1 MFQRTLVLALAVAA
15 SGTAF
20 AADKCQ
26 AGPKDQWQAKE
37 ALEKKLVAEG
47 WKVKRMK
54 VEDGCYEVYGFD
66 AKGQKTES
74 FFNPKTFEAVK

>member
-1 MFQRTLVLALAVAA
+1 
-15 SGTAF
+15 
-20 AADKCQ
+20 
-26 AGPKDQWQAKE
+26 
-37 ALEKKLVAEG
+37 
-47 WKVKRMK
+47 MK